1 MTNSEI
7 VFHLYFLSFLG
18 GLMEEM
24 DFLDKVRI
32 GVTTNLC
39 FKGNYFVCVT
49 DVNPVSAVTTLVSQA
64 QLCGRC
70 VQKVR
75 LLSSRSCKE
84 DSFWHL
90 WQFTGVVD
98 HLKQISRFDLF
109 NTGHW
114 QRRRRTLVLDN
125 LEQCTH
131 TYYVGRLL
139 LQCFKIR
146 RNLASVCI
154 SI

>member
-32 GVTTNLC
+32 SVTTNLC
-39 FKGNYFVCVT
+39 FKGDYFVCVT

-84 DSFWHL
+84 DSF
-90 WQFTGVVD
+90 
-98 HLKQISRFDLF
+98 
-109 NTGHW
+109 
-114 QRRRRTLVLDN
+114 
-125 LEQCTH
+125 
-131 TYYVGRLL
+131 
-139 LQCFKIR
+139 
-146 RNLASVCI
+146 
-154 SI
+154 